1 MKIINFFAQFAVTV
15 NPDDIGYKG
24 ATDANVAVAN
34 LLNLV
39 YTVAGMVA
47 VIVIV
52 IAGFLYITSRGNA
65 EKTKQ
70 ARNAIMGALIG
81 IVVIM
86 SAFVVTQFIIRG
98 VSSGL

>member
-1 MKIINFFAQFAVTV
+1 MRIVSLLQQLAV
-15 NPDDIGYKG
+15 NISPSDIGYEG
-24 ATDANVAVAN
+24 ASDANVAVGG

-39 YTVAGMVA
+39 YLVAGMVA
-47 VIVIV
+47 VIVI
-52 IAGFLYITSRGNA
+52 ILAGFSYVTSRGNA

-70 ARNAIMGALIG
+70 ARNSIMGALIG
-81 IVVIM
+81 IVIIM